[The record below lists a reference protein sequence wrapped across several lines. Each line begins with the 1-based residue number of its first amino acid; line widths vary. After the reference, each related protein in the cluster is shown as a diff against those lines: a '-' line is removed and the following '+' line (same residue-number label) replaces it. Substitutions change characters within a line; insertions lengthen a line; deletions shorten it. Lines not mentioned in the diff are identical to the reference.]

1 MTTISRRDK
10 ADERKKQI
18 LTAAFNEFTKKGFA
32 MTSMDDIAKKAAV
45 SKGLIYH
52 YFDSKE
58 SLLEA
63 LVQTHIVVLLPKHI
77 PSFPE
82 KGKAK
87 DFIFNMF
94 STIIREA
101 LKGDGGK
108 LFYLIMTEGE
118 RFPKVSEMYYKTVV
132 SPVMH
137 KMKKLLTIAW
147 EKGELKNK
155 AIIDTPQILA
165 GPLITSLIWSKLFDR
180 YHKLDFEVMLKN
192 HLDNIFNN

>member
-1 MTTISRRDK
+1 MTKISRRDK
-10 ADERKKQI
+10 ADTSKKQI
-18 LTAAFNEFTKKGFA
+18 LAAAFNEFTKKGFA
-32 MTSMDDIAKKAAV
+32 MTSMDNIAQKANV

-63 LVQTHIVVLLPKHI
+63 LVKTHIVALLPKHI
-77 PSFPE
+77 PSFE
-82 KGKAK
+82 HEDKAK

-101 LKGDGGK
+101 QKGDGGK

-132 SPVMH
+132 NPIMR
-137 KMKKLLTIAW
+137 KMKKLLVIAFK
-147 EKGELKNK
+147 KGELKNK
-155 AIIDTPQILA
+155 AVIDAPQILA

-180 YHKLDFEVMLKN
+180 YHKIDFDAMLKT